1 MFNIGPAELLVIGV
15 LALLVLGPTKLP
27 EAARQAGRVMAE
39 VRKVS
44 TGFQSELRGA
54 LHEPVDRSP
63 DPKGKS
69 SHDESDGASDGASDD
84 DTVVEAEVDVAPA
97 GAHEEREPISS

>member
-1 MFNIGPAELLVIGV
+1 MLNIGPAELLVIAV

-27 EAARQAGRVMAE
+27 EAARQAGRMMAE

-69 SHDESDGASDGASDD
+69 SDDESDGASDD
-84 DTVVEAEVDVAPA
+84 DTVVDASGEPVSAGVEDV
-97 GAHEEREPISS
+97 REPASS